1 MIMQPEKMSVSV
13 LLNLEVERMQ
23 LCHSAVVINQLKSE
37 SKLEKEK
44 GESKP
49 QQCRQNTMVVLF

>member
-1 MIMQPEKMSVSV
+1 MIMQPKEIIVLV

-44 GESKP
+44 DESKP
-49 QQCRQNTMVVLF
+49 

>member
-13 LLNLEVERMQ
+13 LLNLEVEQMQ
-23 LCHSAVVINQLKSE
+23 LCHSAVVNNQLKSE

-49 QQCRQNTMVVLF
+49 